1 MRRRSPSWASPSSRE
16 KEIVAILAPR
26 TMKHKLMLAINEAA
40 GIKTDSRGLLMSL
53 PVEDIMGL

>member
-1 MRRRSPSWASPSSRE
+1 M
-16 KEIVAILAPR
+16 AILAPR